1 VRAAPPGSGY
11 AKDIEALCESVVR
24 SGADKI
30 EPEARTLTIANW
42 LAANLT
48 TPESRQFLVR
58 IQPLVGDPNASA
70 PDGEDKRLGLTGC
83 SRAPRWRLMR
93 SWRSAGWPSRDPIDI
108 DLLAAGW
115 VSLVGEHPANE
126 CLRLTDAG
134 VAVLAQG
141 RQAQRRSESDHDK
154 RALRMT
160 EVRMHAGR
168 LVWPELSLRAQVD
181 AEPDGP
187 AADARA
193 PAPLMAS
200 EPTPLWDDEP
210 ADADPGSAPT
220 GTPKPYRWRLA
231 RPDLFSVRRTSNPN
245 YLHPVV
251 HEIKVSRADLLSD
264 LRHTA
269 KRRSYQ
275 WLASECHYVFPH
287 GLAEPQEL
295 PEELGVWVI
304 HGDIETGRLEMLRPA
319 RHAPCTLPFDVWM
332 ALAKASPVSR
342 PLERSQAEL
351 TNADAPP
358 HAAPE

>member
-1 VRAAPPGSGY
+1 MTPKPTRAHLS
-11 AKDIEALCESVVR
+11 
-24 SGADKI
+24 
-30 EPEARTLTIANW
+30 
-42 LAANLT
+42 
-48 TPESRQFLVR
+48 
-58 IQPLVGDPNASA
+58 
-70 PDGEDKRLGLTGC
+70 
-83 SRAPRWRLMR
+83 RLMKI
-93 SWRSAGWPSRDPIDI
+93 WRSAGWPSRDPIDI

-134 VAVLAQG
+134 IAVLAQG
-141 RQAQRRSESDHDK
+141 RQAQRRSESDHD
-154 RALRMT
+154 RLALRMT
-160 EVRMHAGR
+160 DVLMDAGR
-168 LVWPELSLRAQVD
+168 LVWHELSLRAQVD
-181 AEPDGP
+181 AEPDDHAGTNASIQP
-187 AADARA
+187 ADAGA
-193 PAPLMAS
+193 PAPLLAH
-200 EPTPLWDDEP
+200 EPAPLWEADP
-210 ADADPGSAPT
+210 ADADPGTAPT
-220 GTPKPYRWRLA
+220 GTRKPYRWRLA

-269 KRRSYQ
+269 KRSSYQ

-351 TNADAPP
+351 ANAEDEERAGDLPPPAP
-358 HAAPE
+358 HAKPE

>member
-1 VRAAPPGSGY
+1 MPPKPTRAHLS
-11 AKDIEALCESVVR
+11 
-24 SGADKI
+24 
-30 EPEARTLTIANW
+30 
-42 LAANLT
+42 
-48 TPESRQFLVR
+48 
-58 IQPLVGDPNASA
+58 
-70 PDGEDKRLGLTGC
+70 
-83 SRAPRWRLMR
+83 RLMKI
-93 SWRSAGWPSRDPIDI
+93 WRSAGWPSRDPIDI

-115 VSLVGEHPANE
+115 VSLVGDHPANE

-134 VAVLAQG
+134 IALLAQS

-154 RALRMT
+154 LALRMT
-160 EVRMHAGR
+160 EVLMDAGR
-168 LVWPELSLRAQVD
+168 LVWHELSLRAQVD

-187 AADARA
+187 AADASA
-193 PAPLMAS
+193 LAPLLTS
-200 EPTPLWDDEP
+200 EPTPLWDDEL
-210 ADADPGSAPT
+210 ADTDPSTVAT
-220 GTPKPYRWRLA
+220 GTRKPHRWRLA

-269 KRRSYQ
+269 KRNSYQ

-287 GLAEPQEL
+287 GMAEPQEL

-332 ALAKASPVSR
+332 ALAKASPVRR

-351 TNADAPP
+351 ANADAPP
-358 HAAPE
+358 HATPE

>member
-1 VRAAPPGSGY
+1 MTPKPTRAHLS
-11 AKDIEALCESVVR
+11 
-24 SGADKI
+24 
-30 EPEARTLTIANW
+30 
-42 LAANLT
+42 
-48 TPESRQFLVR
+48 
-58 IQPLVGDPNASA
+58 
-70 PDGEDKRLGLTGC
+70 
-83 SRAPRWRLMR
+83 RLMKI
-93 SWRSAGWPSRDPIDI
+93 WRSAGWPSRDPIDI

-115 VSLVGEHPANE
+115 VSLVGDHPANE

-134 VAVLAQG
+134 VAALAQG

-154 RALRMT
+154 LALRMT
-160 EVRMHAGR
+160 DVLMDAGR
-168 LVWPELSLRAQVD
+168 LVWHELSLRAKVAAED
-181 AEPDGP
+181 AEPAAGEQRADTTDDGT
-187 AADARA
+187 AAALHTA
-193 PAPLMAS
+193 
-200 EPTPLWDDEP
+200 EPTSLWSD
-210 ADADPGSAPT
+210 DADDGDNASSAPKT
-220 GTPKPYRWRLA
+220 KPHRWRLA
-231 RPDLFSVRRTSNPN
+231 RPDLFSIRRTSNPN

-269 KRRSYQ
+269 KRSSYQ

-342 PLERSQAEL
+342 ALERSQAEL
-351 TNADAPP
+351 TDADDAADANDAP
-358 HAAPE
+358 HAQPD

>member
-1 VRAAPPGSGY
+1 MTPKPTRAHLS
-11 AKDIEALCESVVR
+11 
-24 SGADKI
+24 
-30 EPEARTLTIANW
+30 
-42 LAANLT
+42 
-48 TPESRQFLVR
+48 
-58 IQPLVGDPNASA
+58 
-70 PDGEDKRLGLTGC
+70 
-83 SRAPRWRLMR
+83 RLMKI
-93 SWRSAGWPSRDPIDI
+93 WRSAGWPSRDPIDI

-115 VSLVGEHPANE
+115 VSLVGDHPANE

-134 VAVLAQG
+134 IALLAQS

-154 RALRMT
+154 LALRMT
-160 EVRMHAGR
+160 EVLMDAGR
-168 LVWPELSLRAQVD
+168 LVWHELSLRAKVE
-181 AEPDGP
+181 AEQAGAPDDGT
-187 AADARA
+187 AVVVQAG
-193 PAPLMAS
+193 
-200 EPTPLWDDEP
+200 EPTPLWEDDTSDP
-210 ADADPGSAPT
+210 SDPGDAHEPSPS
-220 GTPKPYRWRLA
+220 GKPHRWRLA

-264 LRHTA
+264 LRHHA
-269 KRRSYQ
+269 KRSSYQ

-332 ALAKASPVSR
+332 ALAKASPVRR

-351 TNADAPP
+351 ANADHDEVNEGREGQAPP
-358 HAAPE
+358 APHADPE

>member
-1 VRAAPPGSGY
+1 MTPKPTRAHLS
-11 AKDIEALCESVVR
+11 
-24 SGADKI
+24 
-30 EPEARTLTIANW
+30 
-42 LAANLT
+42 
-48 TPESRQFLVR
+48 
-58 IQPLVGDPNASA
+58 
-70 PDGEDKRLGLTGC
+70 
-83 SRAPRWRLMR
+83 RLMKI
-93 SWRSAGWPSRDPIDI
+93 WRSAGWPSRDPIDI

-134 VAVLAQG
+134 IALLAQS

-154 RALRMT
+154 LALRMT
-160 EVRMHAGR
+160 EVLMDAGR
-168 LVWPELSLRAQVD
+168 LVWHELSLRAKVQAD
-181 AEPDGP
+181 EAG
-187 AADARA
+187 AADGGTAA
-193 PAPLMAS
+193 WVQAG
-200 EPTPLWDDEP
+200 EPTPLWEDDLS
-210 ADADPGSAPT
+210 DPTDPSG
-220 GTPKPYRWRLA
+220 KPHRWRLA

-264 LRHTA
+264 LRHQA
-269 KRRSYQ
+269 KRSSYQ

-295 PEELGVWVI
+295 PEELGVWVV

-332 ALAKASPVSR
+332 ALAKASPVRR

-351 TNADAPP
+351 ANADHNEVNEGREGQAPP
-358 HAAPE
+358 APHADPE

>member
-1 VRAAPPGSGY
+1 MTPKPTRAHLS
-11 AKDIEALCESVVR
+11 
-24 SGADKI
+24 
-30 EPEARTLTIANW
+30 
-42 LAANLT
+42 
-48 TPESRQFLVR
+48 
-58 IQPLVGDPNASA
+58 
-70 PDGEDKRLGLTGC
+70 
-83 SRAPRWRLMR
+83 RLMKI
-93 SWRSAGWPSRDPIDI
+93 WRSAGWPSRDPIDI
-108 DLLAAGW
+108 DLLAGGW

-134 VAVLAQG
+134 IALLAQS

-154 RALRMT
+154 LALRMT
-160 EVRMHAGR
+160 EVLMDAGR
-168 LVWPELSLRAQVD
+168 LVWHELSLRAKVE
-181 AEPDGP
+181 AEEAGAPDDGT
-187 AADARA
+187 AAVVHAG
-193 PAPLMAS
+193 
-200 EPTPLWDDEP
+200 EPTPLWEDDVS
-210 ADADPGSAPT
+210 DTSAP
-220 GTPKPYRWRLA
+220 GDAHEPSPSGKPHRWRLA

-264 LRHTA
+264 LRHQA
-269 KRRSYQ
+269 KRSSYQ

-332 ALAKASPVSR
+332 ALAKASPVRR

-351 TNADAPP
+351 ANADHDEVNEGREGQAPPAP

>member
-1 VRAAPPGSGY
+1 MPPKPTRAHLS
-11 AKDIEALCESVVR
+11 
-24 SGADKI
+24 
-30 EPEARTLTIANW
+30 
-42 LAANLT
+42 
-48 TPESRQFLVR
+48 
-58 IQPLVGDPNASA
+58 
-70 PDGEDKRLGLTGC
+70 
-83 SRAPRWRLMR
+83 RLMKI
-93 SWRSAGWPSRDPIDI
+93 WRSAGWPSRDPIDI

-134 VAVLAQG
+134 IALLAQS

-154 RALRMT
+154 LALRMT
-160 EVRMHAGR
+160 DVLMDAGR
-168 LVWPELSLRAQVD
+168 LVWHELSLRAKVA
-181 AEPDGP
+181 AE
-187 AADARA
+187 
-193 PAPLMAS
+193 
-200 EPTPLWDDEP
+200 
-210 ADADPGSAPT
+210 DADPAT
-220 GTPKPYRWRLA
+220 GTQDADSTDGGAATTLHAGEPQSLWGNDVTEDGDDASDTPQSKPYRWRLA
-231 RPDLFSVRRTSNPN
+231 RPDLFSIRRTSNPN

-269 KRRSYQ
+269 KRSSYQ

-332 ALAKASPVSR
+332 ALAKASPVGR
-342 PLERSQAEL
+342 ALERSQAEL
-351 TNADAPP
+351 ADTEAPP
-358 HAAPE
+358 EPDAKPE

>member
-1 VRAAPPGSGY
+1 MTPKPTRAHLS
-11 AKDIEALCESVVR
+11 
-24 SGADKI
+24 
-30 EPEARTLTIANW
+30 
-42 LAANLT
+42 
-48 TPESRQFLVR
+48 
-58 IQPLVGDPNASA
+58 
-70 PDGEDKRLGLTGC
+70 
-83 SRAPRWRLMR
+83 RLMKI
-93 SWRSAGWPSRDPIDI
+93 WRSAGWPSRDPIDI

-115 VSLVGEHPANE
+115 VSLVGEHPATE

-134 VAVLAQG
+134 IALLAQS

-154 RALRMT
+154 LALRMT
-160 EVRMHAGR
+160 AVLMDAGR
-168 LVWPELSLRAQVD
+168 LVWHELSLRAKVA
-181 AEPDGP
+181 AEEVAEEVASTEDDTAT
-187 AADARA
+187 AALAGE
-193 PAPLMAS
+193 PAPLW
-200 EPTPLWDDEP
+200 EDE
-210 ADADPGSAPT
+210 ADGDHEVSS
-220 GTPKPYRWRLA
+220 GTPAHRWRLA
-231 RPDLFSVRRTSNPN
+231 RPDLFSIRRTSNPN

-269 KRRSYQ
+269 KRSAYQ

-295 PEELGVWVI
+295 PDELGVWVI

-351 TNADAPP
+351 SDTEVP
-358 HAAPE
+358 HAPHAQPD

>member
-1 VRAAPPGSGY
+1 MTPKPTRAHLS
-11 AKDIEALCESVVR
+11 
-24 SGADKI
+24 
-30 EPEARTLTIANW
+30 
-42 LAANLT
+42 
-48 TPESRQFLVR
+48 
-58 IQPLVGDPNASA
+58 
-70 PDGEDKRLGLTGC
+70 
-83 SRAPRWRLMR
+83 RLMKI
-93 SWRSAGWPSRDPIDI
+93 WRSAGWPSRDPIDI

-134 VAVLAQG
+134 IALLAQS

-154 RALRMT
+154 LALRMT
-160 EVRMHAGR
+160 EVLMDAGR
-168 LVWPELSLRAQVD
+168 LVWHELSLRAKVE
-181 AEPDGP
+181 AEQAGAPDDGT
-187 AADARA
+187 AAVVQAG
-193 PAPLMAS
+193 
-200 EPTPLWDDEP
+200 EPTPLWDDDTS
-210 ADADPGSAPT
+210 DASDPTDPSG
-220 GTPKPYRWRLA
+220 KPHRWRLA

-264 LRHTA
+264 LRHQA
-269 KRRSYQ
+269 KRSSYQ

-332 ALAKASPVSR
+332 ALAKASPVRR

-351 TNADAPP
+351 ANADHDEVNEGREGQAP
-358 HAAPE
+358 HADPE

>member
-1 VRAAPPGSGY
+1 M
-11 AKDIEALCESVVR
+11 
-24 SGADKI
+24 KI
-30 EPEARTLTIANW
+30 
-42 LAANLT
+42 
-48 TPESRQFLVR
+48 
-58 IQPLVGDPNASA
+58 
-70 PDGEDKRLGLTGC
+70 
-83 SRAPRWRLMR
+83 
-93 SWRSAGWPSRDPIDI
+93 WRSAGWPSRDPIDI

-115 VSLVGEHPANE
+115 VSLVGNHPANE

-154 RALRMT
+154 LAMRMT
-160 EVRMHAGR
+160 DVLMDAGR
-168 LVWPELSLRAQVD
+168 LVWHELSLRALVE
-181 AEPDGP
+181 AGAPDQGT
-187 AADARA
+187 AATVHAG
-193 PAPLMAS
+193 
-200 EPTPLWDDEP
+200 EPTPLWEGDT
-210 ADADPGSAPT
+210 ADTDKA
-220 GTPKPYRWRLA
+220 KPYRWRLA
-231 RPDLFSVRRTSNPN
+231 RPDLFSIRRTSNPN

-269 KRRSYQ
+269 KRSSYQ

-304 HGDIETGRLEMLRPA
+304 HGDIDTGRLEMLRPA

-342 PLERSQAEL
+342 ALERSQAEL
-351 TNADAPP
+351 ADTDDADDAP
-358 HAAPE
+358 HAKPE